1 MIRPTFNIQS
11 GFNLVELLIVVAIM
25 GIIMAFAAPSYNNFL
40 KNQAIAATS
49 NEIIA
54 TLQAARSEAIKR
66 GLTVNACFKNQEN
79 GPLCQDPGVT
89 SNEVRF
95 VYAFIDTDNDNRW
108 DANEE
113 TLFRSN
119 ELDHNII
126 FKQNAADGR
135 NLGGSIRFDSRGQA
149 FFQAGGLRKTAYLA
163 ICDDRKNNQDGRL
176 ITISKTGRATISNI
190 PATNSYVNCS

>member
-113 TLFRSN
+113 TLLEATN
-119 ELDHNII
+119 W
-126 FKQNAADGR
+126 
-135 NLGGSIRFDSRGQA
+135 
-149 FFQAGGLRKTAYLA
+149 
-163 ICDDRKNNQDGRL
+163 
-176 ITISKTGRATISNI
+176 ITI
-190 PATNSYVNCS
+190 